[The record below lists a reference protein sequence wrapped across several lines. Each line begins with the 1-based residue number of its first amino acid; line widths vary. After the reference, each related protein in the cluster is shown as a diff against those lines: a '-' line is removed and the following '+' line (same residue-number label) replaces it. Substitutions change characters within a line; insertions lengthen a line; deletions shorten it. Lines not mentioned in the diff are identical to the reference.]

1 MPKPRQGEQKGDYLI
16 RCMDD
21 DKMKNDYPDNMQRY
35 AVCQS
40 IYTQEK
46 MAVDKISFDF
56 DDTLNTSKGKE
67 LAKRLNESGAQLYI
81 ISARDNKDGMYKVA
95 DELNIPHFRIY
106 ALGNNEVKVFKV
118 KDLGIKIHY
127 DNNPDVIKQLPGVGK
142 LFTL

>member
-1 MPKPRQGEQKGDYLI
+1 MPKPRQNEHKGDYLI

-46 MAVDKISFDF
+46 MAVKKISFDF
-56 DDTLNTSKGKE
+56 DETLNTAEGKE
-67 LAKRLNESGAQLYI
+67 LAKRLNETGAQLYI
-81 ISARDNKDGMYKVA
+81 ISARDNKEGMYKVA

-106 ALGNNEVKVFKV
+106 ALGTNEVKVFKV
-118 KDLGIKIHY
+118 KDLGINTHY
-127 DNNPDVIKQLPGVGK
+127 DNNPDIIKQLPGVGK
-142 LFTL
+142 LFSI

>member
-1 MPKPRQGEQKGDYLI
+1 MPKPRQGEHKGDYLL

-21 DKMKNDYPDNMQRY
+21 EKKKNDYPDNLQRY

-40 IYTQEK
+40 IYTNEK

-56 DDTLNTSKGKE
+56 DGTLNTAKGKE
-67 LAKRLNESGAQLYI
+67 LAKRLSESGAQLYI
-81 ISARDNKDGMYKVA
+81 ISARDNKLGMYDVA
-95 DELNIPHFRIY
+95 DEVNIPHFRIY
-106 ALGNNEVKVFKV
+106 ALGSNQVKVFKV

-127 DNNPDVIKQLPGVGK
+127 DNNSLVIKELGNIGK

>member
-1 MPKPRQGEQKGDYLI
+1 MPKPRQGEHKGDYLI
-16 RCMDD
+16 RCMSNEEMNF
-21 DKMKNDYPDNMQRY
+21 KYPDNMQRY

-67 LAKRLNESGAQLYI
+67 MAKRLSESGAQLYI
-81 ISARDNKDGMYKVA
+81 ISARDNKAGMYEVA

-106 ALGNNEVKVFKV
+106 ALGSNEVKVFKV

-127 DNNPDVIKQLPGVGK
+127 DNNKDVIKQLPGVGK
-142 LFTL
+142 LFSI

>member
-21 DKMKNDYPDNMQRY
+21 NKMKQDYPDNMQRY

-40 IYTQEK
+40 IYTNEK

-56 DDTLNTSKGKE
+56 DGTLSTAAGQE
-67 LAKRLNESGAQLYI
+67 LAKSFKEAQLYI
-81 ISARDNKDGMYKVA
+81 ISARDNKAEMYKIAEEVG
-95 DELNIPHFRIY
+95 IPTFRIY
-106 ALGNNEVKVFKV
+106 AMGSNDMKVFKV
-118 KDLGIKIHY
+118 KDLDIKTHY

-142 LFTL
+142 LFI